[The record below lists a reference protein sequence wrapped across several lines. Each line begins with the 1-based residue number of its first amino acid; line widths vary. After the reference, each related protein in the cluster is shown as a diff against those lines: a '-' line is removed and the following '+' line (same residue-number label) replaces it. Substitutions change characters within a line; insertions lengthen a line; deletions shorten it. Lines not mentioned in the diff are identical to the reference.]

1 MEEKKLYPFRL
12 CSIRDEYSWGTE
24 EFLLADLGYRD
35 TLVREGW
42 LAGNTMGELMET
54 YLDRVVG
61 DDVFDWYGRQFP
73 FQVKMLK
80 VGGKMPLRV
89 NPPDDY
95 ARNCCDALG
104 KEKFWFVVRAGKG
117 SRLLLGFKRDTDAGT
132 FCEACADGGAEA
144 MLNTLEPRSGQY
156 FHIPPG
162 TPHCAWGDVDII
174 EISESSA
181 MDYCLCGWGQP
192 VSAEEFDTALDLA
205 GALDFIDFTQ
215 FPGTFLK
222 GRSSEEGKRS
232 ENDPEQV
239 TRLLKLPQFSVSLL
253 KLSDAMKI
261 SSVNFDSCIA
271 YTCVN
276 GAFELRVADSED
288 VSRRQNPTGSDLEM
302 RENSVGER
310 RRSSAAE
317 SAPVARV
324 RAGETVLVP
333 AECPDFFLLPAADC
347 TVLLETLVEHRVQE
361 DSYLEDAD
369 SVDK

>member
-1 MEEKKLYPFRL
+1 
-12 CSIRDEYSWGTE
+12 
-24 EFLLADLGYRD
+24 
-35 TLVREGW
+35 
-42 LAGNTMGELMET
+42 
-54 YLDRVVG
+54 
-61 DDVFDWYGRQFP
+61 
-73 FQVKMLK
+73 
-80 VGGKMPLRV
+80 
-89 NPPDDY
+89 
-95 ARNCCDALG
+95 
-104 KEKFWFVVRAGKG
+104 
-117 SRLLLGFKRDTDAGT
+117 
-132 FCEACADGGAEA
+132 
-144 MLNTLEPRSGQY
+144 
-156 FHIPPG
+156 
-162 TPHCAWGDVDII
+162 
-174 EISESSA
+174 